1 MSSSGAALLE
11 CQKLLGAECLVM
23 DLRCRLNQV
32 LEMGAGEEVSEVD
45 KFAVVLVLDV
55 DDSPSVLTTTDLLA
69 TNDD

>member
-23 DLRCRLNQV
+23 DLRCRFNQV

-45 KFAVVLVLDV
+45 EFAVILILNIDN
-55 DDSPSVLTTTDLLA
+55 SPSVLASTDLLA
-69 TNDD
+69 SNDN